1 VTGNGSRVVAAGVP
15 TGNWCNG
22 IIANTQNFTTGP
34 SQFNCTPIQSPWG
47 KFVVK
52 APKTDFA
59 PRVGLA
65 WDPFGKGTTSIRTGY
80 GIYHEQVLN
89 GTYEQNIGINPP
101 YQVTASVSNTRLD
114 APAAGVAVSTTVP
127 GLRAVQSDWNTP
139 YMQHWSLDVQHQFG
153 RNTILTAGYYGSKG
167 THLIGITELN
177 DIAPG
182 VALNS
187 QCAVGTAYYAQTPA
201 PTLVACQ
208 PTGYV
213 FRNTASAPENPNGA
227 NTDLL
232 ILDQIRPYKGYRSIA
247 IIQPRYNSNYHSLQ
261 ISGQQRLSG
270 ASQINLAYTWSK
282 NLTDAQTD
290 RSSAPQ
296 NSYDTLSEKS
306 RAALDRR
313 HVFNVNYIYEL
324 PFFKKRHD
332 FVGNVL
338 GGWQA
343 SGIVTYQTGLPFTA
357 TTSNLDPAGTGLINA
372 NPTARPNQTC
382 DPNEN
387 APHTPQ
393 QWFDTSCFQLNPA
406 NTVNTRLAGF
416 PTRPGSAG
424 RGVIFGP
431 RTFRVDFT
439 LSKSFRF
446 GEHMKLQLRGEA
458 FNIFNTVN
466 FRSFVSTNVTSLS
479 FGQIGAVR
487 DPRTMQFG
495 AKFSF

>member
-1 VTGNGSRVVAAGVP
+1 
-15 TGNWCNG
+15 
-22 IIANTQNFTTGP
+22 
-34 SQFNCTPIQSPWG
+34 
-47 KFVVK
+47 
-52 APKTDFA
+52 
-59 PRVGLA
+59 
-65 WDPFGKGTTSIRTGY
+65 
-80 GIYHEQVLN
+80 
-89 GTYEQNIGINPP
+89 
-101 YQVTASVSNTRLD
+101 VS
-114 APAAGVAVSTTVP
+114 ATVP
-127 GLRAVQSDWNTP
+127 GLRALQGDWKTP
-139 YMQHWSLDVQHQFG
+139 YMQHWSLDFQHQLTK
-153 RNTILTAGYYGSKG
+153 NTIFTIGYYGSKG

-187 QCAVGTAYYAQTPA
+187 KCTNAYGQIVT
-201 PTLVACQ
+201 CQ

-213 FRNTASAPENPNGA
+213 FRNAGSNTANVPENPNA
-227 NTDLL
+227 DQTDPTKQSTDLL
-232 ILDQIRPYKGYRSIA
+232 ILDQIRPYRGYRSIA

-261 ISGQQRLSG
+261 ISAQQRLSG
-270 ASQINLAYTWSK
+270 SSQINMAYTWSK

-296 NSYDTLSEKS
+296 NTYDTKSEKS

-313 HVFNVNYIYEL
+313 HVFNVNYVYEL
-324 PFFKKRHD
+324 PFFSGRHD

-372 NPTARPNQTC
+372 NPTARPNQLC
-382 DPNEN
+382 DPNQN

-393 QWFDTSCFQLNPA
+393 QWFDTSCFQLNPS
-406 NTVNTRLAGF
+406 NSTNTRLAGF
-416 PTRPGSAG
+416 PTVPGTAG

-431 RTFRVDFT
+431 RTFRTDFT
-439 LSKSFRF
+439 MSKNIRF
-446 GEHMKLQLRGEA
+446 GEHMKLQLRGEV
-458 FNIFNTVN
+458 FNIFNQTN